1 MKLLDHIIGLLL
13 IFKGTSMQSLK
24 IAVLDAG
31 QVSLLKLSLF
41 DSINEKSQDNK
52 EERKSIRNRVKERQ
66 DIWTN
71 WESEMLESIEGSSQ
85 QVQA

>member
-1 MKLLDHIIGLLL
+1 
-13 IFKGTSMQSLK
+13 
-24 IAVLDAG
+24 VR
-31 QVSLLKLSLF
+31 LLKLSLF

-66 DIWTN
+66 DIWKN
-71 WESEMLESIEGSSQ
+71 WESEMPESIEVSSQ